1 MIRKNGDIFKKDLH
15 QSIID
20 RNNLRAIYDVNYAY
34 VTELFII
41 KNAHYNENEEDPVFL
56 NFVIPI
62 LFQKVYSH
70 LYIKHK
76 NTTNLQITGYIKIIY
91 QKICI

>member
-41 KNAHYNENEEDPVFL
+41 NNAHYNENEEDPVFL
-56 NFVIPI
+56 NRKKFRE
-62 LFQKVYSH
+62 K
-70 LYIKHK
+70 KK
-76 NTTNLQITGYIKIIY
+76 
-91 QKICI
+91 